1 MPVWLLGTPVL
12 EVTQLERAV
21 LAASATGLCVA
32 EVAEHLGESPETVRH
47 ALASVIAHLGARSK
61 LEAVMIALRHGLIEL
76 PAD

>member
-1 MPVWLLGTPVL
+1 VWLLGAPVL

-47 ALASVIAHLGARSK
+47 ALSSVMTKLGARSK
-61 LEAVMIALRHGLIEL
+61 LEPVVIAFRYGIIDL